1 MGRQHQWLPAF
12 SVLIDSSQI
21 ITVVNELLLAQ
32 IIPLE
37 RGCGVVPESPA
48 DWRVAGRRVEV
59 KCSTMAKKGRMVGE
73 TSSNIQDSNSL
84 Q

>member
-32 IIPLE
+32 IIPPE

-48 DWRVAGRRVEV
+48 DWRVAGQREGGEV
-59 KCSTMAKKGRMVGE
+59 GGA
-73 TSSNIQDSNSL
+73 
-84 Q
+84 